1 MIDIGQAIIEQ
12 MERQGKTVGW
22 LAKELSCDRTNIY
35 SIYRRQSI
43 DSNLLLRISVALQ
56 HNFFEVLSE
65 EFNQSIGSS
74 EH

>member
-1 MIDIGQAIIEQ
+1 MIDIGQAIKEQ

-56 HNFFEVLSE
+56 HNFFEILSE
-65 EFNQSIGSS
+65 EFNQSVITP
-74 EH
+74 EQ